1 VDKYQHGQVST
12 KIKPTVRHP
21 CNQLQAELSSNLPQE
36 LLEMVASD
44 VESKNFRYG
53 TQSRE
58 VITIVESMIISQAV
72 QLKDTAA
79 TLIASQSWHGGC
91 AEHSPACLRWLCCAW
106 HGGCTE
112 SVLEARLLAG
122 ELCRLKQRL
131 RSSHPSECNWTSWS
145 DILSQR
151 LIKQTTTDR
160 L

>member
-1 VDKYQHGQVST
+1 MTSPAERQVISECTVLGIYTDLRST
-12 KIKPTVRHP
+12 SVGPWKIYTCILADGSVHIT
-21 CNQLQAELSSNLPQE
+21 NG
-36 LLEMVASD
+36 
-44 VESKNFRYG
+44 G
-53 TQSRE
+53 T
-58 VITIVESMIISQAV
+58 QAV